1 MSPAGAKA
9 VAPHSSYGPASARQ
23 VALVARFAATRDP
36 GLAERLVRAVGDGR
50 PVPGRAHAD
59 PAALT
64 RRQADAVLTAL
75 AAVDGPQWL
84 ALGPDPGP

>member
-1 MSPAGAKA
+1 MPAH
-9 VAPHSSYGPASARQ
+9 PSYGPASERQ
-23 VALVARFAATRDP
+23 VALIARFAATRDA
-36 GLAERLVRAVGDGR
+36 GFAERLVRAVQEG
-50 PVPGRAHAD
+50 PAPAPAD